1 MKTHLGDVVLFN
13 RLSEAFE
20 PASIF
25 QSLDDKNFT
34 DFEKV
39 WKPALVKRA
48 AEFPDWDRMAD
59 GNVQDSH
66 WDWVGKAKAEG
77 RFDSFAIE
85 CGGMTQALML
95 VDRRPHRARLCEQYA
110 ELCYIEL
117 ISSAPWNR
125 IKFSGKPKYKGAGRA
140 LVATAI
146 SLSVELELGGRVG
159 LHSLEE
165 SKGWYPHLGFTD
177 CGFDENSQMQYFE
190 LTEAAVKGFFQTT
203 EDKQ

>member
-1 MKTHLGDVVLFN
+1 MKTYLGDAVLFN
-13 RLSEAFE
+13 RLSDAFE
-20 PASIF
+20 PATIF
-25 QSLDDKNFT
+25 QGLDEKNFA
-34 DFEKV
+34 DFEKI
-39 WKPALVKRA
+39 WRPALVTRA
-48 AEFPDWDRMAD
+48 AAFSNWDQQAE

-85 CGGMTQALML
+85 CDGMTQALML
-95 VDRRPHRARLCEQYA
+95 VDRRPHRARLCEKYA
-110 ELCYIEL
+110 ELCYVEL

-125 IKFSGKPKYKGAGRA
+125 IKFSAKPKYKGAGRA
-140 LVATAI
+140 LIATAI

-165 SKGWYPHLGFTD
+165 SLDWYRHLDFTD

-190 LTEAAVKGFFQTT
+190 LREEAAKAFFQPP
-203 EDKQ
+203 EDQR